1 MLPEPV
7 ARLLR
12 ADTPDAEADAWAG
25 FLAEYSRLILS
36 AARSAAR
43 DADDVMDNYTY
54 VLDRLRADRSARL
67 RFYVGDGR
75 ARFTTW
81 LVVVARRLAVDRYRA
96 RYGRS
101 DGDRS
106 TATRETR
113 RQLNDLLG
121 DAIDIDALPA
131 RTSAPDVAIRRQEL
145 RQALDDALARLDG
158 RDRLLLALRFEEDLP
173 ASRIARTMAFPTQ
186 FHVYRRLNHV
196 LAELRGS
203 LVARGFGDSAP

>member
-12 ADTPDAEADAWAG
+12 ANTPDEEADAWAG
-25 FLAEYSRLILS
+25 FLGEYSRLILS
-36 AARSAAR
+36 AARNGAR
-43 DADDVMDNYTY
+43 DADDAMDSYAF
-54 VLDRLRADRSARL
+54 VLERLRADRCARL
-67 RFYVGDGR
+67 RHYAGDGR

-81 LVVVARRLAVDRYRA
+81 LVVVARRLSVDHHRA

-106 TATRETR
+106 QASRDTR
-113 RQLNDLLG
+113 RHLNDLLG
-121 DAIDIDALPA
+121 EAIDIDALPA
-131 RTSAPDVAIRRQEL
+131 RTSAPDVAIRRAEL
-145 RQALDDALARLDG
+145 RQALDDALARLDN

-173 ASRIARTMAFPTQ
+173 ASRIARAMSFPTQ

-196 LAELRGS
+196 LAELRGAM
-203 LVARGFGDSAP
+203 VARGFQESTP